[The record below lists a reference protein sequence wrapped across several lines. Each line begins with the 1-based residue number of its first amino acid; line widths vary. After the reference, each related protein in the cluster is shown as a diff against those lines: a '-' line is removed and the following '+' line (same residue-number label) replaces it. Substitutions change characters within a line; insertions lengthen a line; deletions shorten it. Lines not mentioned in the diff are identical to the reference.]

1 MVHFNREEPDLLDRD
16 SVRKIVQNYIDKN
29 KLSNPE
35 FSRKAKIND
44 RTVRRLLNS
53 EESISDSNLKKLASA
68 CVQPKFAVV
77 GFNSGKVYFRG
88 EHHSDCTR
96 WINEQVRTGNTLHTS
111 RRTYLDMNE
120 PMLIQRLPED
130 S

>member
-1 MVHFNREEPDLLDRD
+1 MDRD
-16 SVRKIVQNYIDKN
+16 SVRKMVQNYIDKN
-29 KLSNPE
+29 NLSNPE
-35 FSRKAKIND
+35 LARQAKIND

-53 EESISDSNLKKLASA
+53 EESISDSALKKLAAA

-77 GFNSGKVYFRG
+77 GFNYGKFYFRG
-88 EHHSDCTR
+88 EHHADCTR

-111 RRTYLDMNE
+111 RKTYLDMNE
-120 PMLIQRLPED
+120 PMLIQRLPEA

>member
-1 MVHFNREEPDLLDRD
+1 MDRD
-16 SVRKIVQNYIDKN
+16 SVRKMVQNYIDKN
-29 KLSNPE
+29 NLSNPE
-35 FSRKAKIND
+35 FARQAKIND

-53 EESISDSNLKKLASA
+53 EESISDSNLKKLAAA

-88 EHHSDCTR
+88 EHHADCTR
-96 WINEQVRTGNTLHTS
+96 WINAQVRTGDTLHTS
-111 RRTYLDMNE
+111 RKTYLDIDE
-120 PMLIQRLPED
+120 PMLIQRLPAP

>member
-1 MVHFNREEPDLLDRD
+1 MDRD

-53 EESISDSNLKKLASA
+53 EERISDSALKELAAA

-88 EHHSDCTR
+88 EHHADCTR
-96 WINEQVRTGNTLHTS
+96 WINTQVRTGDTLHTS
-111 RRTYLDMNE
+111 RKTYLDIDE
-120 PMLIQRLPED
+120 PMLIQRLPAA

>member
-1 MVHFNREEPDLLDRD
+1 MDRD
-16 SVRKIVQNYIDKN
+16 SVRKMVQNYIDKN
-29 KLSNPE
+29 NLSNPE
-35 FSRKAKIND
+35 FARQAKIND

-53 EESISDSNLKKLASA
+53 EERISDSALKKLTAA

-88 EHHSDCTR
+88 EHHADCTR

-111 RRTYLDMNE
+111 RKTYLDMNE
-120 PMLIQRLPED
+120 PMLIQRLPEA

>member
-1 MVHFNREEPDLLDRD
+1 MIELNREV
-16 SVRKIVQNYIDKN
+16 VRKLVQVYIVRN

-35 FSRKAKIND
+35 FAKQAKIND

-53 EESISDSNLKKLASA
+53 EESISDSALKKLAAA

-88 EHHSDCTR
+88 EHHADCTR

-111 RRTYLDMNE
+111 RKTYLDMNE
-120 PMLIQRLPED
+120 PMLIQRLTEA